1 MLQMLGKNRDPLSTH
16 RHHVDRA
23 DCVDVCGVCFCDGED
38 ALKQFDIGI
47 WALIVVYMLL
57 LFVYV
62 VEIGK

>member
-1 MLQMLGKNRDPLSTH
+1 MDWP
-16 RHHVDRA
+16 DRG
-23 DCVDVCGVCFCDGED
+23 DVRGVCFCDGED
-38 ALKQFDIGI
+38 AMKQFDIGI